1 MTNKAD
7 FLNPLSWV
15 VALPLLCCTITSFAA
30 EQPIRTWFDATGK
43 HSMKA
48 AYVSHDEEKVTLKD
62 REGKEF
68 EIKLE
73 QLSETDRKYVER
85 IGKSEPDMPDEPDQP
100 IVIGQST
107 KRGEALSLRPPAS
120 GWTFTPKGE
129 SGLDFTPREFDVPLG
144 QFTENMTHFAIAP
157 SGRYGVITTSIP
169 VNQTR
174 VNVVDLSRKRVVATS
189 GAAGDYLAI
198 AVSDDGQRV
207 AIRSDEFSDKRQ
219 IGVFRVTG
227 KQLKPEGNFTPFI
240 TESKADVLWA
250 SFVGDNQLA
259 MLCED
264 AGITVWNL
272 STFEEDYY
280 FELEED
286 AAATASMDGNVIAF
300 VDREQVGLLNVT
312 DRTFQALQPVPDRL
326 WTKQIDFSP
335 SEKRLVAFGV
345 NRMVVWETATGT
357 VESDMPDLGVPGLEA
372 ECVQENYVL
381 INNTYLIDL
390 DNQLKLWA
398 YRGSHETASAGGMT
412 FFAIERR
419 ARGNAKLA
427 IVPLS
432 LPDAEAERGLEE
444 ALAQPDT
451 FLLKP
456 GGTVRLDVSKIPE
469 ANREEVRRHLVARL
483 DENQITVADDAVAT
497 VVASISNPQPIS
509 ATYYSRK
516 DRVPHKYNIKV
527 MTSTVELVHN
537 GKAVWSRRANNQPA
551 SVFPE
556 EGVSVQEELNRQ
568 TEKPNL
574 FFFEHIHLPKLIQK
588 EQETEGPGHQ
598 QTFGVTKVR

>member
-1 MTNKAD
+1 MSRS
-7 FLNPLSWV
+7 LGLVLSLV
-15 VALPLLCCTITSFAA
+15 LCVTASIFAA
-30 EQPIRTWFDATGK
+30 DQPIRTWFDVTGK

-48 AYVSHDEEKVTLKD
+48 AYVSHDDETVTLKD

-68 EIKLE
+68 EIKLD

-85 IGKSEPDMPDEPDQP
+85 IGTIEPDMPNDPDKP

-107 KRGEALSLRPPAS
+107 KRGEELSLRPPDS
-120 GWTFTPKGE
+120 GWTFTPKAE
-129 SGLDFTPREFDVPLG
+129 SGLDFTPREFEIPLG
-144 QFTENMTHFAIAP
+144 QFTENMTHFVISP
-157 SGRYGVITTSIP
+157 SGHFGVITTSIP

-174 VNVVDLSRKRVVATS
+174 VFVVDLSKKRVIATS

-207 AIRSDEFSDKRQ
+207 AIRADEFSNKRQ
-219 IGVFRVTG
+219 IGVFRVSG

-240 TESKADVLWA
+240 TQADAEVQWA
-250 SFVGDNQLA
+250 SFVGENQLA

-272 STFEEDYY
+272 SIFEEDYY
-280 FELEED
+280 FALDDD
-286 AAATASMDGNVIAF
+286 AAATASADGNVIAF

-312 DRTFQALQPVPDRL
+312 ERTFQALQSVPDGL
-326 WTKQIDFSP
+326 WTKKIDFSP
-335 SEKRLVAFGV
+335 SEARLVAFGV
-345 NRMVVWETATGT
+345 NRVVVWETATGA
-357 VESDMPDLGVPGLEA
+357 VESDLPDLQVFSNKA

-381 INNTYLIDL
+381 MNDSYLVDL
-390 DNQLKLWA
+390 DNQLKLWN
-398 YRGSHETASAGGMT
+398 YQGTHETCSVGGTT

-419 ARGNAKLA
+419 DRGNAKVA
-427 IVPLS
+427 FVPLS
-432 LPDAEAERGLEE
+432 LPDDEAQRGLEE

-456 GGTVRLDVSKIPE
+456 GGTARLDVSKIPE
-469 ANREEVRRHLVARL
+469 ANREQVREHLIARL

-497 VVASISNPQPIS
+497 VVASISDPQSVS

-516 DRVPHKYNIKV
+516 DRVPHQYNLKII
-527 MTSTVELVHN
+527 TSTVDLVHN

-568 TEKPNL
+568 TQKPNL
-574 FFFEHIHLPKLIQK
+574 SFFEHIRLPRLIQK
-588 EQETEGPGHQ
+588 EQETEGPGRQ
-598 QTFGVTKVR
+598 QTFGVTNVK